1 MPQFL
6 ILLRVRQNNA
16 LSLALS
22 SVEDHGY
29 LYLSDEH
36 HASAL
41 AEAERCLH
49 SCNSLYMMAFA
60 IRDATSA
67 RRFVKFRFAQWLF
80 RLCQSPGCKAKVTAY
95 RESLIDIDDGKFF
108 MLPSRDL
115 MEASLVRRTTLSD
128 LRLFV
133 NITPVAK
140 LPYIIALIFNV
151 AAISVILV
159 IGFLGRKTWQVRR
172 VELIG

>member
-1 MPQFL
+1 M
-6 ILLRVRQNNA
+6 RQNRA
-16 LSLALS
+16 LALALS
-22 SVEDHGY
+22 NIEGRGY

-49 SCNSLYMMAFA
+49 SCNSLYMIAFA
-60 IRDATSA
+60 IRDAISA
-67 RRFVKFRFAQWLF
+67 RRLVKFRFVQWLF
-80 RLCQSPGCKAKVTAY
+80 RWCESPECMAEVTAY
-95 RESLIDIDDGKFF
+95 RESLINIDDGKFF
-108 MLPSRDL
+108 LLPPRDL
-115 MEASLVRRTTLSD
+115 MEGILLDRQTYTDPLYI
-128 LRLFV
+128 V

-172 VELIG
+172 VELR